1 MDIVCNI
8 DNGYVKYCVV
18 MLTSLFVNNKDE
30 NLHIHIIAD
39 NLSEESQHIL
49 SDVVERRYKQRL
61 SFYLV
66 RKDLLSKCPIDTNN
80 YISISTYYR
89 CFLTTILPSDI
100 SKVLYLDCDLI
111 VCKPL
116 GTLFNINLDGYAVGA
131 VEDMWS
137 AKESHYARLHYSEK
151 YSYFNAGVLLVN
163 LDYWRQHDI
172 EKEITEYIS
181 DYPER
186 LLYNDQD
193 VLNAVLYTRRLFIP
207 FRWNMQDGFFR
218 KKRKLRP
225 GSIPALEA
233 EMPEAAIV
241 HFTGGKKPWHDKSV
255 HPYKKEYLKYL
266 DLTQWSGERPP
277 VNYMFRFTKLFDSIQ
292 GVFGWKNVYRK
303 I

>member
-1 MDIVCNI
+1 
-8 DNGYVKYCVV
+8 
-18 MLTSLFVNNKDE
+18 MLWEQWKICGVPKRA
-30 NLHIHIIAD
+30 IM
-39 NLSEESQHIL
+39 
-49 SDVVERRYKQRL
+49 
-61 SFYLV
+61 
-66 RKDLLSKCPIDTNN
+66 P
-80 YISISTYYR
+80 
-89 CFLTTILPSDI
+89 
-100 SKVLYLDCDLI
+100 
-111 VCKPL
+111 
-116 GTLFNINLDGYAVGA
+116 
-131 VEDMWS
+131 
-137 AKESHYARLHYSEK
+137 RLHYSEK